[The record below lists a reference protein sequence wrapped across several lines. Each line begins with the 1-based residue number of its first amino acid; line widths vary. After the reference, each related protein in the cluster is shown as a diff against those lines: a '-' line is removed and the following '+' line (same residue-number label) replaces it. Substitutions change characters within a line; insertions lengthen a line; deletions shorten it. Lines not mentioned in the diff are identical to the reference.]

1 MYGMGYKKMA
11 VDLDITPLEAKNI
24 LKEFRIKV
32 PFMQEMLEDVMN
44 RASAIGTIRTL
55 LGRKCRFDL
64 YEPSWYTKEFHR
76 ALPLKQAQAEYTTVK
91 RAGTYKAL
99 NRLIQGSAADQTK
112 KAMVDIY
119 EKLGSVPLIQ
129 VHDEL
134 NCSVKNKEEGEQ
146 IKEIMETC
154 VALEV
159 PSKVE
164 YKIDQSWGH
173 AK

>member
-1 MYGMGYKKMA
+1 
-11 VDLDITPLEAKNI
+11 
-24 LKEFRIKV
+24 
-32 PFMQEMLEDVMN
+32 
-44 RASAIGTIRTL
+44 
-55 LGRKCRFDL
+55 
-64 YEPSWYTKEFHR
+64 
-76 ALPLKQAQAEYTTVK
+76 LPLKQAEAEYTTVK

-112 KAMVDIY
+112 KAMVDVH
-119 EKLGSVPLIQ
+119 EELGIIPLIQ

-134 NCSVKNKEEGEQ
+134 NCSVKDRKEGEK

>member
-1 MYGMGYKKMA
+1 
-11 VDLDITPLEAKNI
+11 LDITPLEAKNI

-44 RASAIGTIRTL
+44 RASAVGTIRTL

-64 YEPSWYTKEFHR
+64 YEPAWFTREFHK
-76 ALPLKQAQAEYTTVK
+76 ALPLKQAEAEYTTVK

-112 KAMVDIY
+112 KAMVDVH
-119 EKLGSVPLIQ
+119 EELGIVPLIQ

-134 NCSVKNKEEGEQ
+134 NCSVKDRKEGEK
-146 IKEIMETC
+146 IKKIMETC
-154 VALEV
+154 VSLEV

-164 YKIDQSWGH
+164 YKVDQSWGH